1 MDINRQC
8 AVKLRRLRQIKGFTL
23 DEIEKATAGEF
34 KSVVL
39 GAYER
44 GTRAISLSRLE
55 RISTFYEVPI
65 IYFFAGESEKSSMR
79 RWIFDLRQIR
89 KLLDNGNEE
98 RHILSIVSLVK
109 AIANLRNDWGGEF
122 LTIRESDR
130 TIANQLLV
138 HGTLELEV
146 ELIEKKLLVNY

>member
-23 DEIEKATAGEF
+23 DEIEKATDGEF

-39 GAYER
+39 GSYER
-44 GTRAISLSRLE
+44 GTRAISLARLE
-55 RISTFYEVPI
+55 RISVFYEVPI
-65 IYFFAGESEKSSMR
+65 LYFFAEEGEKSSTR

-89 KLLDNGNEE
+89 KLLDDGSQE
-98 RHILSIVSLVK
+98 RHILSIISLVK

>member
-1 MDINRQC
+1 MDIDEGC
-8 AVKLRRLRQIKGFTL
+8 ARKLRKLRQIKGFTL

-44 GTRAISLSRLE
+44 GTRAISLARLE
-55 RISTFYEVPI
+55 RISAFYEVPI
-65 IYFFAGESEKSSMR
+65 LYFFAAESEKSASE

-89 KLLDNGNEE
+89 KVLEMGGEGTQ
-98 RHILSIVSLVK
+98 ILSLISLVK
-109 AIANLRNDWGGEF
+109 AIATQRNDWGGEF

-130 TIANQLLV
+130 SIVNQLLAF
-138 HGTLELEV
+138 GNLDLER
-146 ELIEKKLLVNY
+146 ELLEKKVLLNP